1 MDFVNNILNASIR
14 LTLGMPFYKLL
25 ISYLLT
31 TIVFFAVDMTWL
43 GFLAKDIYKKYLGG
57 FLSDKINWP
66 AAIIFYLL
74 FIIGIFYFAILPAVE
89 KNSLTKAI
97 ISGALFGFFT
107 YATYDLTNLATLKN
121 WPLPIVFIDIVW
133 GAVLTCIV
141 SIAGFYIVKW
151 VA

>member
-1 MDFVNNILNASIR
+1 
-14 LTLGMPFYKLL
+14 MPFYKLI

-31 TIVFFAVDMTWL
+31 AVVFFGVDMVWL
-43 GFLAKDIYKKYLGG
+43 GLIAKGLYKKYLGS
-57 FLSDKINWP
+57 FLADKVNWP

-74 FIIGIFYFAILPAVE
+74 FIIGIFYFAIMPAVE
-89 KNSLTKAI
+89 KNSFTRAI

-121 WPLPIVFIDIVW
+121 WPLPVVFIDIAW

-141 SIAGFYIVKW
+141 STAGFYIVKW